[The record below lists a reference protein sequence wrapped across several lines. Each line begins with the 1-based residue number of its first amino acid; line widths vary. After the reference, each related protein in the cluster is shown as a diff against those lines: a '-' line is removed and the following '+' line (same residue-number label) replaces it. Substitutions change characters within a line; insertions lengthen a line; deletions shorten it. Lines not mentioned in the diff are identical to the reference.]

1 MAKATRV
8 YSTPP
13 TNMSVRR
20 RDLASDH
27 VLLEG
32 SILDVFHM
40 SEIVANAMSD
50 ADGMANL
57 QQLEG
62 LVFSVYHLC
71 DMVRDLRREYYD
83 GTALFCDNDTIE
95 HAARELDRAGKAVQS

>member
-1 MAKATRV
+1 
-8 YSTPP
+8 
-13 TNMSVRR
+13 
-20 RDLASDH
+20 
-27 VLLEG
+27 
-32 SILDVFHM
+32 M

-62 LVFSVYHLC
+62 LVFSVCHLC

-95 HAARELDRAGKAVQS
+95 HAARELDLAGKAVQS

>member
-1 MAKATRV
+1 MTQADRV
-8 YSTPP
+8 FSTPP
-13 TNMSVRR
+13 TNTSVRR
-20 RDLASDH
+20 RDRASDH

-62 LVFSVYHLC
+62 LVFSVHHLC

-95 HAARELDRAGKAVQS
+95 HAARELDRAG

>member
-1 MAKATRV
+1 MPKANRV
-8 YSTPP
+8 HSTTP
-13 TNMSVRR
+13 TNTSVRR

-57 QQLEG
+57 QQIEG

-95 HAARELDRAGKAVQS
+95 YAARELDRAGKAVQS